1 MALTPTPNDTF
12 IQEVDDAV
20 RQDQMLSFW
29 RRYGRLIVGMVVGG
43 LIVLAGWLFWQHRET
58 QAADAASEEMVGAIA
73 KLEAGDVKGGEA
85 ALKPLTTGDAPAYR
99 AVSHMAQA
107 TLASRASDTK
117 GALAQLDTVVKDA
130 KVDPVLRDV
139 ALVRKTALEFDALTP
154 DAVVQRM
161 QPLLGTGD
169 AASPLFASAAELAAL
184 AHYRAGRFDQ
194 AGALFTRIAA
204 ADGVPPSLKA
214 RAGDMAAMLGSG
226 VTVKKVGET
235 TVTKQ

>member
-20 RQDQMLSFW
+20 RQDQMLSFG
-29 RRYGRLIVGMVVGG
+29 RRYGRLIVGLVAAG
-43 LIVLAGWLFWQHRET
+43 LIALGGWLYWQHRQT
-58 QAADAASEEMVGAIA
+58 QAADAASEEMIAAIA
-73 KLEAGDVKGGEA
+73 KLEAGDTKGGET
-85 ALKPLTTGDAPAYR
+85 ALKPLLSGDSPSYR
-99 AVSHMAQA
+99 AVAGMTQA
-107 TLASRASDTK
+107 TLASRANDTAA
-117 GALAQLDTVVKDA
+117 ALARLDTVVKDA

-139 ALVRKTALEFDALTP
+139 ALVRKTALEFDKLAP

-169 AASPLFASAAELAAL
+169 ATSPLFASAAELAAI

-204 ADGVPPSLKA
+204 TDGVPPSLKA

-226 VTVKKVGET
+226 VTLKKVGPT